1 MLSALRSL
9 TAAEIANMRHLRNI
23 WSPAILEFFNTIGRS
38 LFQTGQAVSA
48 QPWKPVIP
56 PRRHRR
62 YQHHYDRIA
71 YRQRSG
77 IEGFFAKLK
86 QWRRIATCYNKLAK
100 TFMALVKIASI
111 MLWIK

>member
-1 MLSALRSL
+1 M
-9 TAAEIANMRHLRNI
+9 
-23 WSPAILEFFNTIGRS
+23 ILEFFNTIGRS

-62 YQHHYDRIA
+62 YPQHHYDRIV
-71 YRQRSG
+71 YRQRSD
-77 IEGFFAKLK
+77 IEGFFAELK
-86 QWRRIATCYNKLAK
+86 QRRRIATCYNKLAK
-100 TFMALVKIASI
+100 TFMAFVKIASI